1 MSYSGGG
8 AGGPDLDVINFSDE
22 CFPSF
27 VSLNVRSNDVETESY
42 VPTQA
47 NSKAPKA
54 MRTAEVLTETL
65 YYADAETNTKYKKK
79 EVEVS
84 GLLVH
89 PLIDS
94 SREAHQP

>member
-8 AGGPDLDVINFSDE
+8 AGGADLDAINFTDE

-27 VSLNVRSNDVETESY
+27 VSLSPSASNNGVETESH
-42 VPTQA
+42 VPSQQRA
-47 NSKAPKA
+47 KAPKA
-54 MRTAEVLTETL
+54 TRTAEVLTETL

-84 GLLVH
+84 YLNH
-89 PLIDS
+89 SSIIDLS
-94 SREAHQP
+94 